1 MATVT
6 DSKGSA
12 MTTTHF
18 KLIFA
23 DLTANSNKFW
33 EGERRGFEL
42 HIRWGRIGEA
52 GQSTVKHFPSDDKAQ
67 RELDKVAAS
76 KLRKGYTHQATVGG
90 SQAAPVAGNLGAIA
104 RKQIAHGNCAETRKL
119 IDFLV
124 KRNIHA
130 IEGATSL
137 KWTGTGFTTPLGP
150 VTEEGIAKAEAIL
163 GRIDAVIAD
172 RTADITSDVNAYLRI
187 IPMHVKRNTRNPRAI
202 FYGRSVVK
210 EQQALLDALRSVLKD
225 AEVNATQDA
234 PEVFKTEL
242 TLVDAGTDEFAK
254 VQRRFER
261 SINQGHQSSGM
272 KLKKVWRVKVAGA
285 DAAFENDGA
294 KVGNIMELWHGTTDG
309 NLLSL
314 LKSGYKI
321 ASRTTGVRI
330 TGRMFG
336 DGLYFSDQ
344 STKSLNYATGFWG
357 AGRSARAFMLL
368 NEVAMGK
375 GFVPSGPISGGC
387 RPGYDS
393 TFAKA
398 GQSGVRNNEMIVYR
412 ASQVRPTYLCEFE

>member
-1 MATVT
+1 MAT
-6 DSKGSA
+6 
-12 MTTTHF
+12 THY
-18 KLIFA
+18 KLIYTT
-23 DLTANSNKFW
+23 LEENSNKFW
-33 EGERRGFEL
+33 EGERTGSTVTF
-42 HIRWGRIGEA
+42 RWGRVGEA
-52 GQSTVKHFPSDDKAQ
+52 GQSTVKQFSDDDRAQ
-67 RELDKVAAS
+67 RELDKIAGS

-90 SQAAPVAGNLGAIA
+90 SASAPVAGNLAAIA
-104 RKQIAHGNCAETRKL
+104 KTQIRHGDCSETRKL

-124 KRNIHA
+124 KRNIHQ

-137 KWTGTGFTTPLGP
+137 KWNGTAFTTPLGP

-163 GRIDAVIAD
+163 GRIDAAIES
-172 RTADITSDVNAYLRI
+172 RGDISADVNAYLRI
-187 IPMHVKRNTRNPRAI
+187 IPMHVKRNTRDARSI

-225 AEVNATQDA
+225 AEAQATTGA

-242 TLVDAGTDEFAK
+242 TLVDAGSDEFAK
-254 VQRRFER
+254 VQRRFEK
-261 SINQGHQSSGM
+261 SINQGHQSAGM
-272 KLKKVWRVKVAGA
+272 KLKHVWAVKVAGA
-285 DAAFENDGA
+285 DEAFENDGA
-294 KVGNIMELWHGTTDG
+294 KVGNVWELWHGTTDG

-314 LKSGYKI
+314 LKSGYRI

-357 AGRSARAFMLL
+357 AGRSARAFMFL
-368 NEVAMGK
+368 NEVAMGRS
-375 GFVPSGPISGGC
+375 FVPAGPFSGGC

-393 TFAKA
+393 TLAKA
-398 GQSGVRNNEMIVYR
+398 GQSGVRNNEAIVYR